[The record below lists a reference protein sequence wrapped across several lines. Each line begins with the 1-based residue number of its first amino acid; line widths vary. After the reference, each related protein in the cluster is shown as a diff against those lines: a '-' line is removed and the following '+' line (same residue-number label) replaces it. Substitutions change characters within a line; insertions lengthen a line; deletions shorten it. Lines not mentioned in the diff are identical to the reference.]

1 MLTLRVVSKNKYY
14 KYNIVIYF
22 IRFKMLFKTK
32 KNLNDNEKMEKYVRE
47 LLKCITGRPFLFYC
61 L

>member
-22 IRFKMLFKTK
+22 IRFKMLLETK
-32 KNLNDNEKMEKYVRE
+32 KKFKR
-47 LLKCITGRPFLFYC
+47 
-61 L
+61 